1 MLSMQVVAM
10 TKLRSTIINNSEI
23 MFAHSEHNHPSRG
36 VTVRFSTTYRFFH
49 V

>member
-1 MLSMQVVAM
+1 MLFMQVVAM

-23 MFAHSEHNHPSRG
+23 MFAHSEYHHPSRG
-36 VTVRFSTTYRFFH
+36 VTVSCHTLHHFSH

>member
-10 TKLRSTIINNSEI
+10 TELRSTIINNSEI
-23 MFAHSEHNHPSRG
+23 MFAHSEYHHPSRG
-36 VTVRFSTTYRFFH
+36 ITVRCRTIHHLTH

>member
-1 MLSMQVVAM
+1 MLFMQVVAM

-23 MFAHSEHNHPSRG
+23 MFAHSEYHHPSRG
-36 VTVRFSTTYRFFH
+36 VTVGCCIIHHFSH